1 MTAPDAKPQPC
12 ASHLAARDNGSV
24 KRRLDWPGRGPTWL
38 GVPALIVAVC
48 GAVILLEVLPRQSL
62 SRDLLE
68 AGNFAIADTVRV
80 DIAPGRGN
88 PTVAGVH
95 VSFPTADG
103 RPLET
108 PLIGYEYDAQGM
120 TEGTQT
126 PRPGTRYAAP
136 LQVIY
141 KPAAPRQAL
150 AMVDARQWTADRRT
164 PRIGAGMLAG
174 GLTLTLI
181 ATARLSHGARKRG
194 LAWWRWYSEDPQITR
209 TDR

>member
-1 MTAPDAKPQPC
+1 M
-12 ASHLAARDNGSV
+12 
-24 KRRLDWPGRGPTWL
+24 KRRIDWPGRGPTWL

-48 GAVILLEVLPRQSL
+48 GALILLDVLQRQSL

-68 AGNFAIADTVRV
+68 DGYFAIADTVWV
-80 DIAPGRGN
+80 DVAPGRGS

-95 VSFPTADG
+95 VSFRTSDG

-108 PLIGYEYDAQGM
+108 PLIDYEYDAQGM
-120 TEGTQT
+120 TEGIQT

-136 LQVIY
+136 LQIIY
-141 KPAAPRQAL
+141 KPAAPRQAV

-174 GLTLTLI
+174 GLTITVI
-181 ATARLSHGARKRG
+181 AAARLSLAARKRG
-194 LAWWRWYSEDPQITR
+194 LEWWRWYFEGPQTTR
-209 TDR
+209 ADR